1 MGGIDDRVLVGIFLF
16 DFFIGEVDQGKNA
29 VIGRVALAGDFSL
42 VTIAD
47 ILLRYFI
54 AAHFHDAR
62 FDHILNVFD
71 IGCVGVACDLVRNVV
86 CDSADLVIIHLVD
99 VIDFVIGL
107 ADSVHDLGDV
117 KRYFLAVSLNDIH
130 LDVHFHF
137 FHS

>member
-1 MGGIDDRVLVGIFLF
+1 M
-16 DFFIGEVDQGKNA
+16 
-29 VIGRVALAGDFSL
+29 
-42 VTIAD
+42 
-47 ILLRYFI
+47 
-54 AAHFHDAR
+54 
-62 FDHILNVFD
+62 
-71 IGCVGVACDLVRNVV
+71 GVACDLVRNVV